1 MFSFMH
7 VYLGTGYLEIRDK
20 LFFLKIFIFLAC
32 PTSLGLVS
40 PKIGNQ
46 DNKFGLRW
54 LFQKESEMS
63 FGTFYFIFVSI
74 RLKRSFV
81 LFSSLDVEGAEWQ
94 IVQNVPWSVV
104 DIRVRWCPI
113 VKY

>member
-46 DNKFGLRW
+46 DNKFGLR
-54 LFQKESEMS
+54 
-63 FGTFYFIFVSI
+63 
-74 RLKRSFV
+74 
-81 LFSSLDVEGAEWQ
+81 
-94 IVQNVPWSVV
+94 
-104 DIRVRWCPI
+104 
-113 VKY
+113 